1 MGSSVSCLSHQRPA
15 ESGVRAHEPDFT
27 FALEQDKTYSIGK
40 HAKCDIVVADKR
52 IRNKAGEIV
61 VGDWNPLYVRP
72 SFLLRTLRS

>member
-1 MGSSVSCLSHQRPA
+1 MGSSVSWLFF
-15 ESGVRAHEPDFT
+15 RADEARTVAHKPDFT